1 MSGILGKK
9 LGMTQLIDDETGDM
23 IPVTVV
29 EAGPCPVLQ
38 VKEEGKERYNAIQLG
53 FDDKPEKRTTKPLAG
68 HFAKAGVPP
77 KRFVR
82 EIRLSSKEEAAAYQV
97 GQEIK
102 VDIFSKGEKIDV
114 IGTSKGRG
122 FAGVMKRH
130 NFAGFRASHGTHEY
144 FRHGGSIGSSATP
157 GKVRKGLKMAGHMGN
172 QRVTVHNLEVVRV
185 DPERNTIFLKGAVP
199 GHKNGYVIL
208 RKGKKVRIRRDRDT
222 G

>member
-9 LGMTQLIDDETGDM
+9 LGMTQLIDEKTGDM

-53 FDDKPEKRTTKPLAG
+53 FDDKPAKRTTKPLAG

-144 FRHGGSIGSSATP
+144 FRHGGAIGSSATP
-157 GKVRKGLKMAGHMGN
+157 GKVRKGLKMAGQMGN

-208 RKGKKVRIRRDRDT
+208 RKGKKVRIRRDRDME
-222 G
+222 